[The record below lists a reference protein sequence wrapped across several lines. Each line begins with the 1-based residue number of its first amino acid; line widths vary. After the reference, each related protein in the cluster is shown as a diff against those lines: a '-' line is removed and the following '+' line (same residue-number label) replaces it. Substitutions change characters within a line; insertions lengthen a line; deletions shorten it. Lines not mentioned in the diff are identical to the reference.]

1 MQITPGSK
9 KSRNALRRTDM
20 NSPYSDSVSKDYIID
35 HKWNLVITHYDG
47 NKYHVSVS
55 TMSGQA
61 FPSRQAITYISQ
73 LGLFP
78 HRERYMLYTA
88 GTKVVHFDITE

>member
-1 MQITPGSK
+1 M
-9 KSRNALRRTDM
+9 
-20 NSPYSDSVSKDYIID
+20 
-35 HKWNLVITHYDG
+35 
-47 NKYHVSVS
+47 
-55 TMSGQA
+55 
-61 FPSRQAITYISQ
+61 PSRQAITYISQ